1 MKFASEDCL
10 QLQRKCGADHRR
22 FELWLLVFSGLLV
35 GRGLDT
41 PEAPR
46 AAAVYSWKGSQPSQ
60 YHPVHK
66 EDMTLV
72 GVGCFR
78 KVACLCQANPDSV
91 VALQSPQS
99 SRFQHPG
106 CQSAHAVAMNSV
118 PPALTHHPDD
128 EEGPKSPDHK
138 QQKKDAADGESP
150 GSQEAQRFRSINEER
165 SMQTEHRQRHEK

>member
-1 MKFASEDCL
+1 MNLLPKIASNCREDVEQTREGL
-10 QLQRKCGADHRR
+10 SFG
-22 FELWLLVFSGLLV
+22 WLVFYGLLV

-66 EDMTLV
+66 EDMTPV
-72 GVGCFR
+72 GVGRFR

-106 CQSAHAVAMNSV
+106 CQSAHAVAMKSV
-118 PPALTHHPDD
+118 PPALTHHLDD
-128 EEGPKSPDHK
+128 EEGPKSHDHK
-138 QQKKDAADGESP
+138 QQKKDAADDESDWLDKD
-150 GSQEAQRFRSINEER
+150 
-165 SMQTEHRQRHEK
+165 MQLS